1 MAQNVLGTE
10 ASEKLP
16 APDVVAS
23 QFAAIGRKRIE
34 EFFDARTELLGK
46 FNNRTSN
53 GSAVCNRR
61 QILFQNLHPS

>member
-53 GSAVCNRR
+53 G
-61 QILFQNLHPS
+61 